1 MVNRIGAYCPA
12 FFQSAGSIAF
22 AIIHVLQEK
31 STVFDTR
38 RSDAH
43 SILDT
48 ADDGI
53 DAACGVFAVD

>member
-1 MVNRIGAYCPA
+1 
-12 FFQSAGSIAF
+12 
-22 AIIHVLQEK
+22 LQEK

-38 RSDAH
+38 RGDTH
-43 SILDT
+43 GILDA